1 MGYGEIFVKIDRRKA
16 VVLIRRQFSREHQAR
31 STSADQTLEGTG
43 ILQRAL
49 VSLASRR
56 ESRFQKYRPDFFAEM
71 DVQYGRVIDDT
82 RSVI

>member
-1 MGYGEIFVKIDRRKA
+1 M
-16 VVLIRRQFSREHQAR
+16 
-31 STSADQTLEGTG
+31 EGTG